1 MEVRDLKL
9 LLSPVFSER
18 ESDRKVVEHAF
29 KRLVYLIVSNP
40 NNNEDDSSS
49 SFVGLLSLLVGLD
62 SDLLHSMLCADDLVH
77 IAVTCVERRLTHTIN
92 GFFSSDTVLDILRA
106 YLLEGLLLSDGTVT
120 LALYSY

>member
-1 MEVRDLKL
+1 MEVQDLKL
-9 LLSPVFSER
+9 LLSPLFSER
-18 ESDRKVVEHAF
+18 ERDQKVVEHAF

-40 NNNEDDSSS
+40 NNNEVDSSS

-62 SDLLHSMLCADDLVH
+62 PDLLQSMLCADDLVH

-92 GFFSSDTVLDILRA
+92 GFFSSDTVLDVIRA